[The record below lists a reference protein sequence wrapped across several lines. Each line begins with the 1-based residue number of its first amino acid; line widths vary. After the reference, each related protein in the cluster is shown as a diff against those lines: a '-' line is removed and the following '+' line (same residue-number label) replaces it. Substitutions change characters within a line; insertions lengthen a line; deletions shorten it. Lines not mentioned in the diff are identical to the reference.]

1 LANRSFRPC
10 GGESERLTFLYD
22 AKIIMNIEKI
32 EPDGDLSDDE
42 KILVANLSKEIIA
55 EIDEMILSNATI
67 RERKVAMI
75 VALTMSKLPNPPK
88 YIPDIFYAQRV
99 RELVKEGYLE
109 ATGYLESMRFCEVRL
124 PMKN

>member
-1 LANRSFRPC
+1 
-10 GGESERLTFLYD
+10 
-22 AKIIMNIEKI
+22 MNIEKI
-32 EPDGDLSDDE
+32 ESDGDLSDDE

-88 YIPDIFYAQRV
+88 YIQDIFYAQRV
-99 RELVKEGYLE
+99 RELVKESYLE